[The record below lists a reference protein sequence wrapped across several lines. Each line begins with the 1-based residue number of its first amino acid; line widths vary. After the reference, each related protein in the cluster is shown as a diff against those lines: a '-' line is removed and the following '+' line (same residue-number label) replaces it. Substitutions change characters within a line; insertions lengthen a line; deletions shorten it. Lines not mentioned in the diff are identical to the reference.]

1 MAFKTGL
8 QVPKF
13 GWIMSAGSKVQFGSS
28 RFGSRTV
35 WSIINEVDESGLIQ
49 SYREAP
55 NYDE

>member
-1 MAFKTGL
+1 MGL

-13 GWIMSAGSKVQFGSS
+13 GSIMGAGSKVQFGSS

-35 WSIINEVDESGLIQ
+35 WSIINELDESGLIQ